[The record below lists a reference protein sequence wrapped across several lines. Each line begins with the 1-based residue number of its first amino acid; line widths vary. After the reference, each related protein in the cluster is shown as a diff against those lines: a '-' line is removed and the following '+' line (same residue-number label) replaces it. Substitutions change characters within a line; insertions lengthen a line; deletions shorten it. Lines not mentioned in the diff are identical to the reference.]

1 MLLGFARGVTRVS
14 LLGVLSVDL
23 VIQAFGLT
31 ISVFIE
37 NLNVLLDIAGASVLI
52 VTAFER
58 KVS

>member
-1 MLLGFARGVTRVS
+1 MLLGFARGVARVS
-14 LLGVLSVDL
+14 LLGVLSVDF

-52 VTAFER
+52 VTAFE
-58 KVS
+58 

>member
-1 MLLGFARGVTRVS
+1 MLLGFARGVARVS
-14 LLGVLSVDL
+14 LLCVLSVDL